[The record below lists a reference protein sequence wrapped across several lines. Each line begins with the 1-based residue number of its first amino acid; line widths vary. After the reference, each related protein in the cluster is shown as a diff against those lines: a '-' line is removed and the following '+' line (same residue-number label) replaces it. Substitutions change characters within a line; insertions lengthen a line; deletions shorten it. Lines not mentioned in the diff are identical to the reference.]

1 MSRWFRWLANTNRKL
16 DNFFLLKIIFS
27 LYFLLCTQ
35 FYKFFVYFQRTI
47 NVSIGQE
54 QRFVEPKVR
63 TKQEKEEIPVQYSYG
78 DVNDQQNL
86 ENLAAIAFLESEMS
100 QAAKLLTM
108 PFINK

>member
-1 MSRWFRWLANTNRKL
+1 MNISH
-16 DNFFLLKIIFS
+16 
-27 LYFLLCTQ
+27 
-35 FYKFFVYFQRTI
+35 
-47 NVSIGQE
+47 E

-63 TKQEKEEIPVQYSYG
+63 RRQDTSNVDEQYTYEN
-78 DVNDQQNL
+78 VNDQQNL